1 MALISQNL
9 AADLSADA
17 LCITNIG
24 YHKQNYNLMGFDT
37 VEINLVLAWLSE
49 NKKTGL
55 MRMVSVENWLSK
67 LLFKYWTNSDQ

>member
-1 MALISQNL
+1 MDVQRQGQGKINERL
-9 AADLSADA
+9 
-17 LCITNIG
+17 
-24 YHKQNYNLMGFDT
+24 KQSNHNNYNLMGFDT
-37 VEINLVLAWLSE
+37 VEINLVHTWLSE